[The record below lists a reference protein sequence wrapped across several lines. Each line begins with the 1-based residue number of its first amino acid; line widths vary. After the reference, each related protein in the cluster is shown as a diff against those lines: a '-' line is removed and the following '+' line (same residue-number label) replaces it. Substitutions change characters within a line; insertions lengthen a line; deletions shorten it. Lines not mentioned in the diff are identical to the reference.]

1 MAEQAANKIPS
12 DCVVCMGSRPLLR
25 VGSSSVNSIC
35 VLDLMKNYMKNECK
49 IWDTAHPV
57 TPAQK
62 NKPVFNRAMARQ
74 NFTCI
79 FLKGNDAP
87 IGNISDGQCAET
99 LQAPFFQPVSRA
111 DVWWWCG
118 GDRIFDSTGKC
129 ALVTL
134 LFPISVV
141 PVTLDDLAVAPEH
154 FKDALGLLHCS
165 RRSKPTWLGADEP
178 TYIDAIGVPR
188 GVLDEYKL
196 ADQIFKQQ
204 KIKKPLGPDLVSPSC
219 LKVCGDQ
226 LVPVFTKIFNRSLE
240 LSEVPTCFKL
250 TTIIPIPKK
259 AAVSGLNDYRP
270 VALTFVVIKSF
281 ERLVLDHLKSV
292 MVPQLDPLEFAF
304 QANRFV
310 LHP

>member
-1 MAEQAANKIPS
+1 MP
-12 DCVVCMGSRPLLR
+12 GP
-25 VGSSSVNSIC
+25 SSSLQPLEEGVVSPKFSHKLFWTQLHSFASNFPSQIQDTLPTPPPA
-35 VLDLMKNYMKNECK
+35 LDLPEWSSVY
-49 IWDTAHPV
+49 
-57 TPAQK
+57 
-62 NKPVFNRAMARQ
+62 
-74 NFTCI
+74 
-79 FLKGNDAP
+79 LKRL
-87 IGNISDGQCAET
+87 SH
-99 LQAPFFQPVSRA
+99 
-111 DVWWWCG
+111 
-118 GDRIFDSTGKC
+118 
-129 ALVTL
+129 
-134 LFPISVV
+134 
-141 PVTLDDLAVAPEH
+141 DLAVAPEH